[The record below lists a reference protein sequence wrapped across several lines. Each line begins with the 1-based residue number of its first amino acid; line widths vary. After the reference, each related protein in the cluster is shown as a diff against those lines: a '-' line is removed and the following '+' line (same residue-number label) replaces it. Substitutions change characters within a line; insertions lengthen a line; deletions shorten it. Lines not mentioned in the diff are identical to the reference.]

1 MKIML
6 DGLLK
11 VLEELEIRKVI
22 IGKQGENSEQFSN
35 FYKIIKEKQIPVVV
49 VKKGDV
55 INIEKG
61 VRISILFPENK
72 LIEDNIL
79 NNNSLVLQ
87 FEYKDFKMLFT
98 GDIEILAEEQLTK
111 MYINGELESDILK
124 VPHHRFKDFEYIKVF
139 RRN

>member
-1 MKIML
+1 ML